1 MNIILKDEDY
11 EKKKGKIR
19 LYEHEATEN
28 TEKSMSSANMTRRC
42 KSYGTEHTKLKHKYM
57 ESLVYREQVGF
68 IPH

>member
-28 TEKSMSSANMTRRC
+28 TEK
-42 KSYGTEHTKLKHKYM
+42 KYVI
-57 ESLVYREQVGF
+57 SKYDTPL
-68 IPH
+68 